1 MATDAS
7 IRVGVD
13 GEKEFSSAL
22 KAINSQIKNLSSEM
36 KSAVTSMSGL
46 DSAESRAAKQA
57 DILGR
62 SLDAQKQ
69 KLSVLNGQYDRQS
82 AKLKELAQAAEDAA
96 NAQYSSQDEMVMAV
110 TKANNA
116 YNRQNKVVN
125 DLGTQINNTT
135 AEINRLQA
143 EMGGVSTETT
153 QAVSAFDRLS
163 QKISQQ
169 ESDLKGLKQVYSNAV
184 LEFGDGSSEAKQF
197 ASQIERLSTELNQSR
212 SAMQDAADAADK
224 LDRSLDD
231 AGNEA
236 KEASS
241 AFGDVFSADM
251 LSDGIQSVVSGI
263 ADLVESTSEYRRIM
277 ASLEVSSQ
285 KAGYTA
291 EQTAQS
297 YQQFYSVLGD
307 EQSSATALS
316 NLQALGLSQE
326 DLTKMIDGT
335 IGAWAT
341 YGDSIPIDSL
351 AESVNETIRVSK
363 ATGTFSDVLNWAGTS
378 EDEFNAALESA
389 NSETERA
396 NLVLKELS
404 RQGLVS
410 AAEEWRNTNSAIVET
425 NKASSDLN
433 DALARAGDALSPMVA
448 KVKEFAANLVNGFL
462 DIAES
467 SDIAIPAITGVATAI
482 GVLAGASVVSK
493 IGQLVSSLGL
503 LATLANP
510 FVLLGAAAAGVAAA
524 IVTLCNSEGEYVDY
538 SEQFATRIQETTDQV
553 NAHADAYDNLLE
565 SAGASIETM
574 QTEMDLVEQY
584 VTELEKITDANGK
597 VKEGYEERAAYL
609 ADYINSKVPGA
620 VEASGEEADAVY
632 KVSDAIEELI
642 WQRQKEATLNALQ
655 PAYEEAL
662 LNQRQAL
669 TDYTQAMRDH
679 NVAQERVNKLQEVLN
694 QTTSATDYSRVNHE
708 LMEAKDALN
717 QTSETLRTAESTW
730 KDQNNV
736 MEAYNEAASATIGET
751 DKLNHALAITSDTLV
766 QSTGDNS
773 QAILDNIAKIQSDYQ
788 YMVMLAAESWDSMSE
803 TQRQGI
809 LNAIDQQ
816 RGLLDEQVNIARESG
831 IQIPAEMGAGMN
843 EGAYQLT
850 GSAQQI
856 YMQLMQELMP
866 GVDAAQIGAAWD
878 FLVSNGIIT
887 NAGTVNMAAAS
898 VADGA
903 QTTLDTTMNDGQ
915 PQQTGTTA
923 MQGVAEGFESQASTV
938 NNAAANVI
946 TGAKNTADA
955 TVQSS
960 NFPATG
966 TTMGQGTAS
975 GIDSSAPTVYS
986 SMSELIAGTKSTGDS
1001 AVAGGNFP
1009 AIGTDADGE
1018 VASGISSA
1026 VGTVTD
1032 QMVSMINTAR
1042 SIGYQMVRD
1051 FTVIGYAIN
1060 DAIAEAI
1067 NVYALDDKLRQM
1079 ARNALAAAEG
1089 ELRINSPSKEF
1100 RDKVGKPIT
1109 EGVVVGVDSTAN
1121 DAVKSVKNMAR
1132 SVANAATIKKVQSQF
1147 EYGASLVTRPSPN
1160 TPSALLQAAT
1170 AAVPRGAT
1178 AREVYQVEIPLV
1190 INGKELYRATFNDL
1204 RAALNGNAR
1213 RTAKSSLI

>member
-22 KAINSQIKNLSSEM
+22 KAINSRIKNLSSEM

-46 DSAESRAAKQA
+46 DSAESRAAKQS

-62 SLDAQKQ
+62 SLEAQKQ

-169 ESDLKGLKQVYSNAV
+169 EGDLKGLKQAYSNAV

-197 ASQIERLSTELNQSR
+197 ASQIEKLSTELKQSR

-351 AESVNETIRVSK
+351 AEAVNETIRTSK
-363 ATGTFSDVLNWAGTS
+363 VTGTFADVLNWAGTS
-378 EDEFNAALESA
+378 EDEFNASLENA

-448 KVKEFAANLVNGFL
+448 KVKEFAANLINGFL

-482 GVLAGASVVSK
+482 GVLAAASVVSK

-574 QTEMDLVEQY
+574 QTEMGLVEQY

-915 PQQTGTTA
+915 PQQTGSTA
-923 MQGVAEGFESQASTV
+923 MQGVADGMTSQSGTV
-938 NNAAANVI
+938 NNAAANVV
-946 TGAKNTADA
+946 TGAKTTADA

-966 TTMGQGTAS
+966 TAMGQGAAS

-986 SMSELIAGTKSTGDS
+986 SMSELIAGTKSAGDS
-1001 AVAGGNFP
+1001 AVAGGDFP
-1009 AIGTDADGE
+1009 ALGTDADGE

-1060 DAIAEAI
+1060 DAIAGAI
-1067 NVYALDDKLRQM
+1067 NVYALNDKLRQM
-1079 ARNALAAAEG
+1079 ARNALAAAES
-1089 ELRINSPSKEF
+1089 ELRINSPSKVF

-1160 TPSALLQAAT
+1160 TPSARLQAAT

>member
-1 MATDAS
+1 MATDVS

-22 KAINSQIKNLSSEM
+22 KAINSQIKNLRSEM
-36 KSAVTSMSGL
+36 KSTVTSMSGL
-46 DSAESRAAKQA
+46 DSAESRAAKQS

-62 SLDAQKQ
+62 SLEAQKQ

-153 QAVSAFDRLS
+153 QAASAFDRLS

-169 ESDLKGLKQVYSNAV
+169 ESDLKGLKQAYSNTV

-197 ASQIERLSTELNQSR
+197 ASQIERLSTELKQSR

-263 ADLVESTSEYRRIM
+263 ADLVESTSEYRRIT

-351 AESVNETIRVSK
+351 AEAVNETIRTSK
-363 ATGTFSDVLNWAGTS
+363 VTGTFADVLNWAGTS
-378 EDEFNAALESA
+378 EDEFNASLENA

-410 AAEEWRNTNSAIVET
+410 AAEEWRNTNSEIVET

-482 GVLAGASVVSK
+482 GVLAAASVVSK

-574 QTEMDLVEQY
+574 QTEMGLVEQY

-679 NVAQERVNKLQEVLN
+679 NVAQERVNKLQDVLN

-708 LMEAKDALN
+708 LMEAKEALN

-915 PQQTGTTA
+915 PQQTGSTA
-923 MQGVAEGFESQASTV
+923 MQGVADGMTSQSGTV
-938 NNAAANVI
+938 NNAAANVV
-946 TGAKNTADA
+946 TGAKTTADA

-966 TTMGQGTAS
+966 TTMGQDAAS

-986 SMSELIAGTKSTGDS
+986 SMSELIAGTKSAGDS
-1001 AVAGGNFP
+1001 AVAGGDFP
-1009 AIGTDADGE
+1009 ALGTDADGE

-1060 DAIAEAI
+1060 DAIAGAI
-1067 NVYALDDKLRQM
+1067 NVYALNDKLRRM
-1079 ARNALAAAEG
+1079 ARNALAAARG